1 MVFAVLAIRKN
12 KSVILLPLFAFMVC
26 TASVCGIYSI
36 QFFGVYFITLIA
48 AIAHIGLSGISR
60 KNCGL
65 IFLLTGIFTSFI
77 DLLTFPLL
85 TLVVPFLV
93 WLSVAERG
101 SSNRSLVVD
110 AALYIFLWGLGYFG
124 MWCGKWV
131 LATIVT
137 NVDVIALAT
146 NSIIFRT
153 LRGDSTSGSVLQAIL
168 LNYSYYKQSF
178 FVIILPCLIFS
189 VFVGIKGFRRNM
201 FDKSKVIVPIVIC
214 CFVAIFPIIWI
225 AILTNHSYIH
235 SWFVY
240 RICFIS
246 PLAIMSACLMPYLV
260 HSRKNTAK
268 ENTSHM

>member
-1 MVFAVLAIRKN
+1 MWDLFYSVFW
-12 KSVILLPLFAFMVC
+12 
-26 TASVCGIYSI
+26 
-36 QFFGVYFITLIA
+36 VYFITLIA

-60 KNCGL
+60 KSCGL

-153 LRGDSTSGSVLQAIL
+153 SRGDSTSGSVLQAIL

-178 FVIILPCLIFS
+178 FCDHS
-189 VFVGIKGFRRNM
+189 A
-201 FDKSKVIVPIVIC
+201 VPDI
-214 CFVAIFPIIWI
+214 
-225 AILTNHSYIH
+225 
-235 SWFVY
+235 
-240 RICFIS
+240 
-246 PLAIMSACLMPYLV
+246 
-260 HSRKNTAK
+260 
-268 ENTSHM
+268 